1 MDFLPLSVYNTF
13 NSTTPAPLLR
23 SLTIVSRSPLHQ
35 SPLDAPLAVSSGTE
49 VIPCKVRP
57 RKYVLQRRW
66 NRGWKPVWILTSI
79 SVELAILSKEL
90 RKGLRISGWV
100 QEIDSSITV
109 GCLWFDNHPT
119 GHLDFPRSTGARATV
134 VKSLGLRSNG
144 AR

>member
-1 MDFLPLSVYNTF
+1 MDFLALSALNTF
-13 NSTTPAPLLR
+13 YSATPARLLC
-23 SLTIVSRSPLHQ
+23 SLMIVSPSPPHQ
-35 SPLDAPLAVSSGTE
+35 SPLDTPLVVSSGTE
-49 VIPCKVRP
+49 VMPCKVRP
-57 RKYVLQRRW
+57 RKYILQRRL

-109 GCLWFDNHPT
+109 GCLWFDNHPA
-119 GHLDFPRSTGARATV
+119 GPLDFPRSTGARATV